1 MSAGVCDMVNQVLSK
16 DVIVRLYMENVERFI
31 LIATR
36 YLRSKEKAQ
45 DIVHE
50 CFEYIME
57 KKDVLTGNYAELK
70 SYMYLMVRSRCLN
83 EIRQDTARKENL
95 KRLYSADME
104 FLSDDNVSRKMVECD
119 FRKVM
124 DMANMKVP
132 KRAFDIYVSS
142 KIGGMSHK
150 ELAKLYGVAQS
161 RVAKDISKTNKIIQ
175 ALLQSYLRL
184 ITFLMVFIS
193 FGS

>member
-1 MSAGVCDMVNQVLSK
+1 MVNQVLSK

-70 SYMYLMVRSRCLN
+70 SYM
-83 EIRQDTARKENL
+83 
-95 KRLYSADME
+95 
-104 FLSDDNVSRKMVECD
+104 
-119 FRKVM
+119 
-124 DMANMKVP
+124 
-132 KRAFDIYVSS
+132 
-142 KIGGMSHK
+142 
-150 ELAKLYGVAQS
+150 
-161 RVAKDISKTNKIIQ
+161 
-175 ALLQSYLRL
+175 
-184 ITFLMVFIS
+184 
-193 FGS
+193 